1 MGGSATDG
9 ADILS
14 ADKVDTG
21 DSGTETLYVEVRQRA
36 EPVDPLEWFEPS
48 EE

>member
-9 ADILS
+9 TDILS
-14 ADKVDTG
+14 ANKVEAG
-21 DSGTETLYVEVRQRA
+21 DSGSETLYVEVRQRA
-36 EPVDPLEWFEPS
+36 EPVDPLEWFEPN